1 MFKLVIVL
9 LLVSYSLAN
18 AETIDMK
25 YYYSLTEKVL
35 KDTVNDPDSVKLD
48 SMLIYDTGKG
58 KGLLVSCG
66 SFRAKNA
73 FGGVIRQNFVIN
85 GADKSMPVYIGPIP
99 LDDFKDVCTGTLL
112 PQLSLQPSQSINAAR

>member
-18 AETIDMK
+18 AETLDMK

-35 KDTVNDPDSVKLD
+35 KNNVNDPDSVKID

-58 KGLLVSCG
+58 LLVSCG
-66 SFRAKNA
+66 TFRAKNA

-85 GADKSMPVYIGPIP
+85 GADKSMPVYIGHIP
-99 LDDFKDVCTGTLL
+99 LDNFKDACSGTLL
-112 PQLSLQPSQSINAAR
+112 PQLSLQPSYF